1 MGRMN
6 HKLSLGTTPIVR
18 CYVIYVSDFIT
29 PRNSGVD
36 PSLQW
41 GRGWV
46 CDQGVCDHGGAGVH
60 TPRLTPSPPHYGK
73 QTGGMHPTGMFSC
86 GWQIFEKS
94 Y

>member
-18 CYVIYVSDFIT
+18 FYVIYVSDFIT

-36 PSLQW
+36 PSLRW

-60 TPRLTPSPPHYGK
+60 TPRLTPSPPTTVNK
-73 QTGGMHPTGMFSC
+73 RVACILLECFLVDD
-86 GWQIFEKS
+86 
-94 Y
+94 